1 MAPTA
6 ACEALKV
13 CRLLLH
19 ATAGSKTHGLAFR
32 HLKMYAAK
40 NMAPCT
46 VWQPRLALTW
56 KQMIGEWQGCVQQV
70 PRLASR
76 RSCGTKP
83 RLSQLTTNTTDNT

>member
-46 VWQPRLALTW
+46 VWQPRLHSFPTPFHLLIQSIHHALRA
-56 KQMIGEWQGCVQQV
+56 G
-70 PRLASR
+70 S
-76 RSCGTKP
+76 
-83 RLSQLTTNTTDNT
+83 